1 MRYNNTAIY
10 LEVVCL
16 CFLILLGI
24 VKIGFPEKE
33 SVTNTETVV
42 EQQELK
48 EEVSTEEINNVEIE
62 NLEKELKTQAEEIS
76 VSDTQ
81 ETEEP
86 VEKITEDIIK
96 TEEKEKKKTDITE
109 IKYAEFLEKKENGEI
124 TTVYFEDNKE
134 ELYVRDIN
142 GELFKTTN
150 PDYETF
156 KKDLLEEGLEVKNFT
171 ELRKNKEIRIKN
183 NEVSSL
189 DGLFGILLLFGIGAA
204 FIWFLT
210 REQSSSSNTISNMNL
225 KTNNLTSNV
234 KFATQKSSKT
244 FNDIAG
250 LKEVKKDLISIVDF
264 LKNNSEY
271 IEAGAKLPKGII
283 LYGPPGTGKTLIS
296 KAMSGEANVNFLRA
310 SGSDFTEMYVGVGPK
325 RVRELFREA
334 RAKAP
339 CIIFIDEIDAVGAKR
354 GPTENSEDK
363 KTINAILTEMDG
375 FTETENIL
383 VIGATNRIED
393 LDPALLRPGR
403 FTDKFC
409 IPLPETAEERLE
421 IINIYSKNKKFAE
434 DVDFNLLAKETIGF
448 SPAQIEA
455 LLNEAAIISV
465 QEKKKF
471 IDKSIIE
478 KAMFKMLLHG
488 HAKENQSS
496 RDKDELKLVAWH
508 EAGHAL
514 IGKLNGKEVNKVTIV
529 SSTSGAGGVTFTTP
543 TKMGL
548 HSVEDLKNEV
558 KELYGGRIA
567 EFLLFNDKEKVTT
580 GASNDIDRATNIIK
594 DIVTK
599 YGMNETFGLLNLGNL
614 EVDKETTLQEE
625 IKLAKELENDTIKIL
640 TENKDKLE
648 EIANL
653 LLEKETIHEKDLDE
667 IIFRQ

>member
-283 LYGPPGTGKTLIS
+283 LYGPPGTGKTHIS